1 MSDDADRSEV
11 TGARAKG
18 VVRKAARRMLGVV
31 MEMVTSP
38 LQRHS
43 PDCLIFNMLLRFSG
57 DFFFNFLLFC

>member
-11 TGARAKG
+11 TGAGAKG

-43 PDCLIFNMLLRFSG
+43 PDCLIFNMLLMFSG

>member
-11 TGARAKG
+11 TGAQAKG